1 MAFGFV
7 VARFDLFLG
16 LMRVSNPDPG
26 VTHQLTWISST
37 LGIALV
43 VLGATEILG
52 ALYNHRLYIPSIRG
66 YPAAG
71 HAMAYLVSL
80 GGACLYRHSLGGI
93 SGLRV
98 ILRSPLKRSPSR
110 RLATNVFNHL
120 SFLIHSEVAD
130 PAVRIHRK
138 HIC

>member
-1 MAFGFV
+1 MMAFGFV
-7 VARFDLFLG
+7 VARFGLFLG
-16 LMRVSNPDPG
+16 LLPASSQSAG
-26 VTHQLTWISST
+26 ATHHVNWISST

-43 VLGATEILG
+43 VLGATVILG

-80 GGACLYRHSLGGI
+80 GGAGLYRHSFGGL

-98 ILRSPLKRSPSR
+98 IL
-110 RLATNVFNHL
+110 LALH
-120 SFLIHSEVAD
+120 
-130 PAVRIHRK
+130 
-138 HIC
+138 